1 MNKETI
7 YQIMNGDISLDSVK
21 LPEELQIEDEFAE
34 GKDCSRL
41 YSGVY
46 EAKQRLLKR
55 LEEREDE
62 DIETILRNM
71 EAISEI
77 LALKMYDYGLIGG
90 MLGVRQ

>member
-1 MNKETI
+1 
-7 YQIMNGDISLDSVK
+7 
-21 LPEELQIEDEFAE
+21 
-34 GKDCSRL
+34 
-41 YSGVY
+41 
-46 EAKQRLLKR
+46 LKR
-55 LEEREDE
+55 LEESEDE